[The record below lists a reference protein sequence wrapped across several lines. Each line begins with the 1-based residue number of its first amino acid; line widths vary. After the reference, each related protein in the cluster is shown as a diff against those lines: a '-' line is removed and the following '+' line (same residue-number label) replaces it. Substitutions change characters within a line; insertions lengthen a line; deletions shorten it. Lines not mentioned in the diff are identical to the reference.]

1 MKDTEYP
8 TWNDLS
14 TSDQLAAIQIND
26 MHEDELR
33 DGGFH
38 FDEDLEIVE
47 EHEVLD
53 EDCESPFAS
62 PIYFR

>member
-1 MKDTEYP
+1 
-8 TWNDLS
+8 
-14 TSDQLAAIQIND
+14 

-38 FDEDLEIVE
+38 FEDDLEIVE

-53 EDCESPFAS
+53 GDCESPFAS
-62 PIYFR
+62 PIHFR